1 MCADKSDRSA
11 SVTSGEVK
19 AGMRVEI
26 ELVSRNGKIERL
38 AVTIVPDAQAD
49 FASGFLGEGTPLA
62 KAILGQTVG
71 SLVPYPVADMRAVRI
86 LSASASGQ
94 APADEAAARRE
105 AVLRE
110 AAEKSE
116 FTSAQI
122 YATSADTKW
131 GDYDADSLDPAK
143 WKSDES

>member
-1 MCADKSDRSA
+1 MHTMKSDSKNPMA
-11 SVTSGEVK
+11 SPVAVTV
-19 AGMRVEI
+19 GMRVEV
-26 ELVSRNGKIERL
+26 ELVSRSGETEQL
-38 AVTIVPDAQAD
+38 AVTIVPDEQAD
-49 FASGFLGEGTPLA
+49 FAAGFLGEGTPLA

-71 SLVPYPVADMRAVRI
+71 TLVPYPVADMRAVRI

-94 APADEAAARRE
+94 APADEAATRRE

-110 AAEKSE
+110 AAEKAE

-143 WKSDES
+143 WKGE